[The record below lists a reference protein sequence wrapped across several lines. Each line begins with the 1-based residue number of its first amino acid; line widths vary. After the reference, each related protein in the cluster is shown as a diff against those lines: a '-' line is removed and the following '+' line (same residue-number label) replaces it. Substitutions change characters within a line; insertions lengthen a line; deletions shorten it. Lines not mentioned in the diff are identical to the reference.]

1 MDIYILDEKLNTV
14 ANYDF
19 YKSIIWSNRYYKTG
33 DFEMIIPLVKDVKE
47 KIRQDYYIYRDRDY
61 KDRIAERPKI
71 IEKVELI
78 ENAGENSL
86 LVSGRDVTA
95 LLERRAIYPT
105 EILNGNYET
114 CILNLINNHA
124 INSKDPK
131 RIIDIFDIENTE
143 LITDTID
150 AQVTGDTLLKY
161 IEEVSAD
168 YKIGFRTDFSKDKKK
183 FIFKIYKGVNRFKSD
198 SVVISRKNNNLVKY
212 DYINDK
218 QNYKNMAIVAGS
230 GEGTERKVVRLN
242 DDLIGLDRREL
253 FVDAKDLSTTTSE
266 GATIPDNEYMEQ
278 LRQRGSEKLSENK
291 IDITNSCEIDPDGMF
306 KFNKDFFVGDE
317 IMCSGYTDFRER
329 IVETTESD
337 TAIGVKTELTFEE
350 VEEDG

>member
-124 INSKDPK
+124 VSPQDPK
-131 RIIDIFDIENTE
+131 RLIDIFDVENTE

-168 YKIGFRTDFSKDKKK
+168 YKIGFRTDFSKDRKK
-183 FIFKIYKGVNRFKSD
+183 FIFKIFKGVNRFESD
-198 SVVISRKNNNLVKY
+198 SIVISRKNNNLVKY

-242 DDLIGLDRREL
+242 DDLMGLDRREL

-266 GATIPDNEYMEQ
+266 GEIIPESEYMEQ

-317 IMCSGYTDFRER
+317 IMCSGYTDFRE
-329 IVETTESD
+329 
-337 TAIGVKTELTFEE
+337 
-350 VEEDG
+350 

>member
-33 DFEMIIPLVKDVKE
+33 DFELIIPLVKDVKE

-95 LLERRAIYPT
+95 LLERRVIYPT

-114 CILNLINNHA
+114 CILNIINNHA
-124 INSKDPK
+124 VSPQDTK
-131 RIIDIFDIENTE
+131 RIIDIFEIENTG

-150 AQVTGDTLLKY
+150 AQVTGDSLLKY

-168 YKIGFRTDFSKDKKK
+168 YKIGFRTDFSKDRKK
-183 FIFKIYKGVNRFKSD
+183 FIFKIFKGVNRFESD

-242 DDLIGLDRREL
+242 DDLMGLDRREL

-266 GATIPDNEYMEQ
+266 GEIIPESEYMEQ

-317 IMCSGYTDFRER
+317 IMCRGYTDFRER

-337 TAIGVKTELTFEE
+337 TATGVKTELTFEE

>member
-33 DFEMIIPLVKDVKE
+33 DFEMIIPLVKDVKD
-47 KIRQDYYIYRDRDY
+47 KIKQDCYIYRDRDY
-61 KDRIAERPKI
+61 KNRIVERPKI

-95 LLERRAIYPT
+95 LLERRIIYPT
-105 EILNGNYET
+105 EVLNGNYET
-114 CILNLINNHA
+114 CILNLITNHA
-124 INSKDPK
+124 ISPQDPK
-131 RIIDIFDIENTE
+131 RIIDTFEIENTE

-161 IEEVSAD
+161 IEEVSTD
-168 YKIGFRTDFSKDKKK
+168 YKIGFRTDFSKDRKK
-183 FIFKIYKGVNRFKSD
+183 FIFKIFKGVNRFESD

-230 GEGTERKVVRLN
+230 GEGSERKVVRLN
-242 DDLIGLDRREL
+242 DDLMGLNRREL

-266 GATIPDNEYMEQ
+266 GETIPESEYMEQ

-337 TAIGVKTELTFEE
+337 TATGVKTELTFEE

>member
-124 INSKDPK
+124 VSPQDPK
-131 RIIDIFDIENTE
+131 RLIDIFDIENTG

-168 YKIGFRTDFSKDKKK
+168 YKIGFRTDFSKDRKK
-183 FIFKIYKGVNRFKSD
+183 FIFKIFKGVNRFESD
-198 SVVISRKNNNLVKY
+198 SIVISRKNNNLVKY

-242 DDLIGLDRREL
+242 DDLMGLDRREL

-266 GATIPDNEYMEQ
+266 GEIIPESEYMEQ

-291 IDITNSCEIDPDGMF
+291 IDISNSCEIDPDGMF

-337 TAIGVKTELTFEE
+337 TATGVKTELTFEE